1 MVGKTICYALHLL
14 QSRPLMNCLKSLF
27 GRFRPA
33 DRSGGLTMPGLA
45 GWLLN
50 GTKPVA
56 TAITIHRNVIHCGS

>member
-1 MVGKTICYALHLL
+1 
-14 QSRPLMNCLKSLF
+14 
-27 GRFRPA
+27 
-33 DRSGGLTMPGLA
+33 MPGLA